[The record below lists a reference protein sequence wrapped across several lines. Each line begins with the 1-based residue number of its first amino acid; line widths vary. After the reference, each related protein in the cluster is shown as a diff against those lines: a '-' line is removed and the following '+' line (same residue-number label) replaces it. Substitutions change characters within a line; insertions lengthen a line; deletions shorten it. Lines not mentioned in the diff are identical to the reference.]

1 MVIGDNDDTVGFTTK
16 FTDNVLLYPAT
27 RDGFDIATYH
37 SKCTTNS
44 NINTLFIF
52 QTKSNYVFG
61 GFVQTNMTSSTWLTD
76 PNAFI
81 YSFRRNG
88 TTNFN
93 LLRSGSS
100 TDPISANAFYSGSS
114 YGPLFGGGYDLYICS
129 NSNVTSGSYSNLCHS
144 YECPSM
150 LLIHL

>member
-1 MVIGDNDDTVGFTTK
+1 M
-16 FTDNVLLYPAT
+16 LYRAT

-81 YSFRRNG
+81 YSLRRNG

-114 YGPLFGGGYDLYICS
+114 NGPLFGGGYDLYICS